1 MPLRVSRST
10 NPEWLFEIK
19 PDGFRA
25 PAYVNDGRAS
35 SSPATRKNLVAL
47 LVLTGNISFWAVA
60 VNHERK
66 VHPDSRSSRH
76 LGGNISFRLAGRPL
90 G

>member
-25 PAYVNDGRAS
+25 PAYVNDGRVS

-47 LVLTGNISFWAVA
+47 LVLTGNISF
-60 VNHERK
+60 
-66 VHPDSRSSRH
+66 
-76 LGGNISFRLAGRPL
+76 
-90 G
+90 